1 MAAKVPSDWFR
12 AATDN
17 LRLTA
22 LTAVEIAETL
32 LP

>member
-1 MAAKVPSDWFR
+1 MAAKVASDWFR

-17 LRLTA
+17 LRLAT
-22 LTAVEIAETL
+22 LTVVEIAETV